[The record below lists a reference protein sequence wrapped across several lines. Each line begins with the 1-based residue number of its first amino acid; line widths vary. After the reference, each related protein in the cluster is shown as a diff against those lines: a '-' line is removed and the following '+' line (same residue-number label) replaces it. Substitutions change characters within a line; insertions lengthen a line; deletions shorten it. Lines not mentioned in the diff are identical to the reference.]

1 MLFSLLYM
9 VLRGVLR
16 LAPAGDGR
24 DRKTEILV
32 LRHQVKVLNR
42 KACRPKLSRLDKLFL
57 AAASRILPKER
68 WSSFIVMP
76 TTLLRWHRELVRRR
90 WTYKAKRTGRPAIDP
105 QVRELV
111 IRMAKDNPRWG
122 YVRIQG
128 ECRKLGIRVGA
139 STIKRLLLG
148 EGLGLAPRRMGPS
161 WSEFLRSQAEGILA
175 CDFFTV
181 ETMFL
186 RTFYVLFFIE
196 IATRKLHVMPST
208 CNPDAAFVTQQARNL
223 VAFDIGE
230 RDQPVRFLIRDRD
243 SKYTCFFDEVFH
255 SEGAK
260 VILTPIRS
268 PKANSFAERVVKTV
282 RTEILDWTLILGRR
296 HLDRVLRT
304 YASHYNAERPHQ
316 GLELAVPENPS
327 PVAPVDE
334 VPEIG
339 RRDLIGGLIREYHAV
354 AS

>member
-16 LAPAGDGR
+16 SAPAGDER
-24 DRKTEILV
+24 DRKAEILV
-32 LRHQVKVLNR
+32 LRHQVKVLKR
-42 KACRPKLSRLDKLFL
+42 KAGRPKLSRLDKLFL

-68 WSSFIVMP
+68 WSSFIV
-76 TTLLRWHRELVRRR
+76 TLTSLLRWHRELVRRR
-90 WTYKAKRTGRPAIDP
+90 WTYKAKRTGRPTIDP
-105 QVRELV
+105 DVRDLV

-128 ECRKLGIRVGA
+128 ECRKLGIQLGA

-148 EGLGLAPRRMGPS
+148 EGLGPAPRRVGPS
-161 WSEFLRSQAEGILA
+161 WSEFLRPQAEGILA

-208 CNPDAAFVTQQARNL
+208 CNPDAVFVTQQARNL
-223 VAFDIGE
+223 VAFDLDE
-230 RDQPVRFLIRDRD
+230 RDEPVRFLIRDRD
-243 SKYTCFFDEVFH
+243 SKYTCSFDEVFR
-255 SEGAK
+255 SEGAR

-282 RTEILDWTLILGRR
+282 RSELFDWALINGRR

-304 YASHYNAERPHQ
+304 YASHYNAGRPHR

-327 PVAPVDE
+327 PIAPVDE